1 MGAVMFIWRVNTILK
16 RWAPSRVAFM
26 NAMFYLQIHVAY
38 NKFLPN
44 KKAYELPDFLLGY
57 GRGEIPSHGRTD
69 QVWGVDVDRLY
80 FPLFVNGN
88 QHSSI
93 RLSFQLAFFYKFIIV
108 QRR

>member
-1 MGAVMFIWRVNTILK
+1 MFIWRVNTTFQ

-26 NAMFYLQIHVAY
+26 KAMFCLQIHAAY
-38 NKFLPN
+38 NKFLAN

-57 GRGEIPSHGRTD
+57 GRGEIPSHGQSD

>member
-1 MGAVMFIWRVNTILK
+1 
-16 RWAPSRVAFM
+16 M

-57 GRGEIPSHGRTD
+57 GRGEIPSHGRID

-80 FPLFVNGN
+80 FLLFVNGN
-88 QHSSI
+88 QHSSRI
-93 RLSFQLAFFYKFIIV
+93 LSFQLAFFYKFSIV